1 MECRRLAG
9 MNEPTPHQTLE
20 TIRDDFDRIAL
31 LPDEPWNHNLHYR
44 RVLLRRV
51 PRSCAEAL
59 DVGCGAGAL
68 TRELATRCGHVTGLD
83 LSPNMVAEA
92 RRRSAGVAN
101 VDYAVAD
108 VMTEPLPAGAF
119 DCITAVALLH
129 HLPLEPALSRFRDLL
144 RPGGVLLVLDV
155 RPGEF
160 LPVDLLALGASTLL
174 CLWHTG
180 RPRESQEARQAW
192 AEHGRTDRYPPRAEV
207 RAACE
212 RVLPGAAV
220 RRHLIWRY
228 SLVWRKP

>member
-1 MECRRLAG
+1 MD
-9 MNEPTPHQTLE
+9 EPVPRQTLD

-31 LPDEPWNHNLHYR
+31 LPEGKWNHNLHYQR
-44 RVLLRRV
+44 TLLRRV
-51 PRSCAEAL
+51 PRGCMEAL
-59 DVGCGAGAL
+59 DVGCGTGAL
-68 TRELATRCGHVTGLD
+68 TRQLAARCGHVTGLD

-101 VDYAVAD
+101 VDCAVAD
-108 VMTEPLPAGAF
+108 FMTEPLPAGAF

-160 LPVDLLALGASTLL
+160 LPADVLTLGVSTALF
-174 CLWHTG
+174 LWHTG
-180 RPRESQEARQAW
+180 RLRESEVARQVW
-192 AEHGRTDRYPPRAEV
+192 AAHGRTDRYPPQAEV
-207 RAACE
+207 RTACA
-212 RVLPGAAV
+212 RVLPGSEV